1 MASHDTRKKHTKFE
15 TIARRAQ
22 RAAKYANAAS
32 TSRSG
37 RVRHVATK
45 AAW

>member
-1 MASHDTRKKHTKFE
+1 MAQHETRKKFTKAE

-22 RAAKYANAAS
+22 RATRYANA
-32 TSRSG
+32 TMTNKSG
-37 RVRHVATK
+37 RTRKVAK

>member
-1 MASHDTRKKHTKFE
+1 MAQHDTRKKFTKAE
-15 TIARRAQ
+15 TLARRAQ

-32 TSRSG
+32 TTRSG
-37 RVRHVATK
+37 RARTTAK

>member
-1 MASHDTRKKHTKFE
+1 MATHDTRKKFTKAE

-22 RAAKYANAAS
+22 RAAKYANAAA
-32 TSRSG
+32 TSKSG
-37 RVRHVATK
+37 RTRHVAK